1 MGSVN
6 PDNTL
11 PDGAPAWV
19 TPSLVADTIEFVRD
33 STGHELT
40 PAEAIEFVVSFSQL
54 TDLLQPQ
61 ANQEE
66 EST

>member
-1 MGSVN
+1 MGSVS
-6 PDNTL
+6 PDYNL

-61 ANQEE
+61 TNHKEVC
-66 EST
+66 T